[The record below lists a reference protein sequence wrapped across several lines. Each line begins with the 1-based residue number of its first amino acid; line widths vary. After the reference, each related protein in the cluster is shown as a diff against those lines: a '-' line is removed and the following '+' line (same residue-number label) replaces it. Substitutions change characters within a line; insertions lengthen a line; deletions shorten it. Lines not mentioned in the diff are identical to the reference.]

1 LLISEFFLFL
11 VNVWLNLI
19 SGIVMKKHLILLSAF
34 LFVVAN
40 ITSAQNYKKFYKA
53 GNEFMDMS
61 KYQDA
66 VSQYTKAIE
75 IEPSMEELY
84 VARARAYEKMKDV
97 KSAYN
102 DYETANGFAPR
113 DIDVI
118 IKLGALNNDL
128 GNYSKAYSLLNRAS
142 SMEKRNSKIYP
153 EKVLSLMGMQEYDK
167 ALKVADTAI
176 ILRSDARIYYYRGM
190 IYVNLHNDVF
200 AKKEFEK
207 SLSKDSKFEDA
218 RLALA
223 DLYLRKGSIGDALE
237 QCNMVIKGNEKST
250 NGYLTRSKIYVAN
263 LDYPAAINDISRDI
277 VIDPENADFY
287 FTRGNYYQQ
296 FNQHS
301 DAIIDFNK
309 YISAKP
315 DDPAGYFAR
324 AKSYEETMNFEKAT
338 ADYEKITRLSEYDLR
353 AQKLLA
359 DARKR
364 LYELNRESLPPEVNI
379 LNPQVVDDI
388 IDVRGDNN
396 SLLISGTIN
405 EKSKLS
411 SFQINGK
418 DVHFE
423 KKGKANGSEYEFL
436 ANVDV
441 TGLDNMA
448 IRAEDEYGN
457 VKALV
462 YTLNR
467 TEVTPPVIAI
477 IAPYASDDGQVYID
491 NSPSLFIEGKVADQS
506 KIKSIFIEG
515 VTASY
520 PVNQLNPTF
529 NATVDVANKNK
540 ITVIAEDIYGNR
552 QVSDF
557 KLNRDGVVVGQNNP
571 MGKTWVVFIENS
583 QYTSFAS
590 LDGPVKDISLMKR
603 AFSKYQIN
611 NIIHKQNMTKSE
623 MEKFFSI
630 ELRDLIKSNQVKSL
644 LIWYAG
650 HGKFINDV
658 GYWIPVDAKRDDEF
672 TYFNI
677 NSLRAS
683 MESYVNFLTH
693 TLVVSDACE
702 SGPSFYQAMRS
713 DLKQRSCGDWQAT
726 QFKSSQVFS
735 SAGYELAVD
744 NSQFSQ
750 TFANTLSNNPNACI
764 PIEEIVTKVSTAVQA
779 NNQQKPKFGKIT
791 GLKDEDGTFFFITK
805 Q

>member
-1 LLISEFFLFL
+1 
-11 VNVWLNLI
+11 
-19 SGIVMKKHLILLSAF
+19 MKKHLILLSAF

-53 GNEFMDMS
+53 GNEFMDMA

-66 VSQYTKAIE
+66 VNQYTKAIE
-75 IEPSMEELY
+75 VEPSVEELY
-84 VARARAYEKMKDV
+84 VARARAYEKMKDI

-128 GNYSKAYSLLNRAS
+128 GNYTKAYSLLNRAS

-176 ILRSDARIYYYRGM
+176 ILRSDARIYYYRGL

-301 DAIIDFNK
+301 DAIIDFSK
-309 YISAKP
+309 YISVKP

-338 ADYEKITRLSEYDLR
+338 ADYEKITQLSEYDLR

-359 DARKR
+359 DTRKR

-423 KKGKANGSEYEFL
+423 KKGRANGSEYEFL

-441 TGLDNMA
+441 TGLDNMT
-448 IRAEDEYGN
+448 IKAEDEYGN

-491 NSPSLFIEGKVADQS
+491 NSPSLFIEGKIADQS

-611 NIIHKQNMTKSE
+611 NIIHKQNMTKAE

-764 PIEEIVTKVSTAVQA
+764 PIEEIVAKVSTAVEA

>member
-1 LLISEFFLFL
+1 
-11 VNVWLNLI
+11 
-19 SGIVMKKHLILLSAF
+19 MKKHLILLSAF

-40 ITSAQNYKKFYKA
+40 ITSAQNYKKYYKA
-53 GNEFMDMS
+53 GNEFMDMA

-66 VSQYTKAIE
+66 VAQYSKAIE
-75 IEPSMEELY
+75 IEPSSEELY
-84 VARARAYEKMKDV
+84 VARAKAYEKMKDI
-97 KSAYN
+97 KAAYN

-118 IKLGALNNDL
+118 IKLGALNNEL
-128 GNYSKAYSLLNRAS
+128 GNYTKAYNFLNRAS
-142 SMEKRNSKIYP
+142 AIEKRNSKIYP
-153 EKVLSLMGMQEYDK
+153 EKVLSLMGMQEFDK
-167 ALKVADTAI
+167 ALKVADTAL

-190 IYVNLHNDVF
+190 IYVNLRNDIL
-200 AKKEFEK
+200 ARKEFEK
-207 SLSKDSKFEDA
+207 SLSKDSRYEES

-223 DLYLRKGSIGDALE
+223 DLYLRTGSIGDALE

-250 NGYLTRSKIYVAN
+250 SGYLMRSKIYVAN
-263 LDYPAAINDISRDI
+263 LDFPAAINDISRDI
-277 VIDPENADFY
+277 VIDPDNPDFY
-287 FTRGNYYQQ
+287 YTRGTYYQQ

-301 DAIIDFNK
+301 DAIIDFSK

-315 DDPAGYFAR
+315 DDPTGYFAR
-324 AKSYEETMNFEKAT
+324 ARSYEETMNFEKAT
-338 ADYEKITRLSEYDLR
+338 ADYEKITQLSDYDLR

-359 DARKR
+359 DTKKR

-396 SLLISGTIN
+396 SVLISGTIN
-405 EKSKLS
+405 EKSKLT

-423 KKGKANGSEYEFL
+423 KKGKANGTEYEFL

-441 TGLDNMA
+441 SGLDNMS

-462 YTLNR
+462 YTVNR
-467 TEVTPPVIAI
+467 TEVTPPAIAI

-491 NSPSLFIEGKVADQS
+491 NSPSLFIEGKIADQS

-611 NIIHKQNMTKSE
+611 NIIHKQNMTKAE

-713 DLKQRSCGDWQAT
+713 DLKQRSCGDWEAT

-764 PIEEIVTKVSTAVQA
+764 PIEEIVSKVSTAVQA
-779 NNQQKPKFGKIT
+779 NNQQRPKFGKIT

>member
-1 LLISEFFLFL
+1 
-11 VNVWLNLI
+11 
-19 SGIVMKKHLILLSAF
+19 MKQHLILLSAF
-34 LFVVAN
+34 ILVAAN
-40 ITSAQNYKKFYKA
+40 VTLGQNYKKFYKA
-53 GNEFMDMS
+53 GNEFMGMA

-66 VSQYTKAIE
+66 VNQYTKAIE
-75 IEPSMEELY
+75 LEPSSEDLY
-84 VARARAYEKMKDV
+84 VARGKAYEKLNDL
-97 KSAYN
+97 KSAYA
-102 DYETANGFAPR
+102 DFETANGFAPK

-118 IKLGALNNDL
+118 IKLGSLNNEM
-128 GNYSKAYSLLNRAS
+128 GNYRQALTFLNHAS
-142 SMEKRNSKIYP
+142 SMEKRNSRIYP
-153 EKVLSLMGMQEYDK
+153 EKVISLIGLQEYEK
-167 ALKVADTAI
+167 ALKVSDTAI
-176 ILRSDARIYYYRGM
+176 ILRNDARIYYYRGL
-190 IYVNLHNDVF
+190 IYVNLRNDVF
-200 AKKEFEK
+200 AKKEFEHA
-207 SLSKDSKFEDA
+207 LAKDSKDEDS

-223 DLYLRKGSIGDALE
+223 ELYLRKGSIGDALE
-237 QCNMVIKGNEKST
+237 QCNTVIKNNEKST
-250 NGYLTRSKIYVAN
+250 NAYLTRSRIYVAN
-263 LDYPAAINDISRDI
+263 LDFPAAINDISRNI
-277 VIDPENADFY
+277 VIDPENPDFY
-287 FTRGNYYQQ
+287 FTRGTYYQQ

-301 DAIIDFNK
+301 DAIIDFSK
-309 YISAKP
+309 YIATRP

-324 AKSYEETMNFEKAT
+324 AKSYEEMMNYEKAT
-338 ADYEKITRLSEYDLR
+338 ADYEKITQLSDYDLR

-359 DARKR
+359 ETRKR

-379 LNPQVVDDI
+379 LSPQIVNDI

-396 SLLISGTIN
+396 NLLISGIIN
-405 EKSKLS
+405 EKSKLV
-411 SFQINGK
+411 SFRINNK

-423 KKGKANGSEYEFL
+423 KKGSPTSPEYEFL

-441 TGLDNMA
+441 TGLDNLSIQA
-448 IRAEDEYGN
+448 KDEYNN
-457 VKALV
+457 VKDLV
-462 YTLNR
+462 YSLNR
-467 TEVTPPVIAI
+467 TEVTPPKIAI

-491 NSPSLFIEGKVADQS
+491 NSPTLFIEGKIADQS

-520 PVNQLNPTF
+520 PVDQLNPSF

-557 KLNRDGVVVGQNNP
+557 RLNRDGVVVGENNP

-583 QYTSFAS
+583 QYSSFAS

-611 NIIHKQNMTKSE
+611 NIIHKQNMTKAE

-658 GYWIPVDAKRDDEF
+658 GYWIPVDARRDDEF

-683 MESYVNFLTH
+683 METYVNFLTH

-713 DLKQRSCGDWQAT
+713 DMKQRSCGDWQAT

-750 TFANTLSNNPNACI
+750 TFANTLVNNPNACI
-764 PIEEIVTKVSTAVQA
+764 PIEEIVAKVSTAVEA

-791 GLKDEDGTFFFITK
+791 GLKDEDGTFFFIAK
-805 Q
+805 